1 MVKVINNHAEKKSTI
16 AEIFDCGDTCIL
28 EDGRIA
34 FCAWMDANLFDKV
47 NEKDFL
53 LCFTIDNDGET
64 NIEYIRTD
72 TLATPC
78 TVEITVD

>member
-1 MVKVINNHAEKKSTI
+1 MVNVINNHAEKKLPI
-16 AEIFDCGDTCIL
+16 AEIFDCDNTCIL

-47 NEKDFL
+47 DEKDFL
-53 LCFTIDNDGET
+53 LCFTIDEDGET

-78 TVEITVD
+78 TVEIKVN